1 MKLSIMTAAVASA
14 ALSLAGLA
22 QAQQSSDTLQSMP
35 PQAQQ
40 SGQTSPGDTAYGGA
54 VSTGVASGR
63 SSTLPTNCSPQPF
76 CNIYSGGQ

>member
-1 MKLSIMTAAVASA
+1 MKRSLMTAAVAA

-22 QAQQSSDTLQSMP
+22 QAQESTDTLQSPP

-54 VSTGVASGR
+54 TPTRVVSGK
-63 SSTLPTNCSPQPF
+63 SSTLPNSCSPQPF

>member
-1 MKLSIMTAAVASA
+1 MKLSLMTAAVAV
-14 ALSLAGLA
+14 ALSVTGLA
-22 QAQQSSDTLQSMP
+22 QAQESTDTLQSMP

-54 VSTGVASGR
+54 NTTRIASGKT
-63 SSTLPTNCSPQPF
+63 STLPTRCSPQPF

>member
-1 MKLSIMTAAVASA
+1 MKLLIKTAATTAA

-22 QAQQSSDTLQSMP
+22 QAQQSSDTLQSSS

-40 SGQTSPGDTAYGGA
+40 GGQTSSGDSAYGGA
-54 VSTGVASGR
+54 ASTRVVSGR
-63 SSTLPTNCSPQPF
+63 SSPLPNSCSPQPF